1 MWYGLTRYSF
11 DSDKPVCGP
20 FQTAK
25 EAWNYI
31 EKIADEEY
39 RIDVEE
45 NGYCSDIK
53 KNKTCGEIII
63 KNFFASG
70 MVDVTEFFIFEIE

>member
-1 MWYGLTRYSF
+1 MWYGMTKYSF

-20 FQTAK
+20 FKTAV

-31 EKIADEEY
+31 EKLADEEY

-45 NGYCSDIK
+45 NEWHSDIK
-53 KNKTCGEIII
+53 KNKTCGEIVIT
-63 KNFFASG
+63 NFFASG
-70 MVDVTEFFIFEIE
+70 DDVTEFFIFEIN